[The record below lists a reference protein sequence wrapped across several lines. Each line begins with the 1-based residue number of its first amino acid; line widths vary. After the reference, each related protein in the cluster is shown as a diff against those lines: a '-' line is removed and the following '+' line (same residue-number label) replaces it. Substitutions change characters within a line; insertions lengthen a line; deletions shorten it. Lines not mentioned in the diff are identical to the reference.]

1 MIPQLY
7 GDGVLV
13 AGDAAAFVMNLGY
26 TIRGMD
32 LCVESAR
39 LAAETIIAAKEKGD
53 FSKAALAAYE
63 TALNNSFVMRD
74 MKHYRKMPAFIDNH
88 RIFEQYPGMMEEI
101 MQGLFLV
108 DGQPPV
114 KFSKKAMG
122 AVKKVGIFKLA
133 GDARRGLGA
142 L

>member
-7 GDGVLV
+7 GDGVIV
-13 AGDAAAFVMNLGY
+13 AGDAAALVMNLGF

-32 LCVESAR
+32 LCAESAR

-53 FSKAALAAYE
+53 YSKASLSLYE
-63 TALNNSFVMRD
+63 KKLNDSFIVKD

-101 MQGLFLV
+101 MKGLWLV
-108 DGQPPV
+108 DGEEKE
-114 KFSKKAMG
+114 KFFKTAMG
-122 AVKKVGIFKLA
+122 AVKKVGIFKLF
-133 GDARRGLGA
+133 GDVRKAMGA